1 MKNIQSKKQT
11 NPFKTLVLD
20 KEEQSLEDALMR
32 GEYISVKDTNKSK
45 KMFDDAAKTYE
56 ELHKSKRVTIRIN
69 RKDLLKV
76 KIKARKSGIP
86 YQTLLGVLIHEFA
99 EGQTKVEI

>member
-1 MKNIQSKKQT
+1 MINIKHKKIKNQSSHII
-11 NPFKTLVLD
+11 LD
-20 KEEQSLEDALMR
+20 KEEQVLEDALMK
-32 GEYISVKDTNKSK
+32 GEYISVKDIKKSR
-45 KMFDDAAKTYE
+45 KMFEEAAKTYV